1 MVGETETTL
10 RTNTQ
15 QVNKY
20 VKKFPSVY
28 LLLPSAKFLY
38 EAQGTISMQ
47 QLKRCNVCLPEAMAQ

>member
-10 RTNTQ
+10 RKNTQ
-15 QVNKY
+15 QVSKY

-28 LLLPSAKFLY
+28 LSLPSAKFLY

-47 QLKRCNVCLPEAMAQ
+47 QLKRCNVCLPEATVE